1 MEFHENQ
8 SQKPFRQSPFWLMLI
23 LPYRL
28 WKAWRLRRHTRHI
41 LRKMNDEQLK
51 DIGLTRNDIDRLP

>member
-1 MEFHENQ
+1 MEFHENR

-28 WKAWRLRRHTRHI
+28 WKAWRARVQTRKI
-41 LRKMNDEQLK
+41 LSRMSDETLN
-51 DIGLTRNDIDRLP
+51 DIGLTRHDIDRW